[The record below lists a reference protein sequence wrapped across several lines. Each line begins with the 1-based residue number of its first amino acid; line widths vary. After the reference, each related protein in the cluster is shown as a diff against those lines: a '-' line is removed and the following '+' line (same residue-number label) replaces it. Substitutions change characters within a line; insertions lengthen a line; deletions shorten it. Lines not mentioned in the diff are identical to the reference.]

1 MMNIPWPS
9 PLKTI
14 LAKNESTER
23 TCRLARILSYFT
35 VPSVIFLLIFPALSY
50 LQVLV
55 GESAVPAIHRLEQ
68 VSTEEKVGSLAEN
81 LLEAL
86 RDHPDVEKKVSW
98 FLELLKQML
107 CKIRA
112 CAWAFPIWLS
122 FLHLSLAS
130 ACWGD
135 FSRSSRVDE
144 LPFIWRE
151 FKFLLYLANPC
162 LAYTS
167 LFYSDNTKSSEFPVN
182 IKLQTWRCSFCPPQQ
197 IRISPGTS
205 YITLNNKNPR
215 ERSEMLPVSFA
226 FLLFSIGVRSSSI
239 NSFGKEETCHGHERK
254 TAWCSGHGGR

>member
-1 MMNIPWPS
+1 MRQ
-9 PLKTI
+9 TFDDEHTVT
-14 LAKNESTER
+14 ESFENHFGYKWVNWEYLS
-23 TCRLARILSYFT
+23 TCTILSYFT
-35 VPSVIFLLIFPALSY
+35 VPPVFFLLIFPALSY

-144 LPFIWRE
+144 LPVIGRE
-151 FKFLLYLANPC
+151 FKFSLYLANSY

-167 LFYSDNTKSSEFPVN
+167 LFYSDNKKRSEFPFN
-182 IKLQTWRCSFCPPQQ
+182 DKQTLRCSLCPPQQ
-197 IRISPGTS
+197 IRISQGTS
-205 YITLNNKNPR
+205 YFTLNNKNSR
-215 ERSEMLPVSFA
+215 KSSEMLPVHPRSNH
-226 FLLFSIGVRSSSI
+226 LLSL
-239 NSFGKEETCHGHERK
+239 
-254 TAWCSGHGGR
+254 CSL